1 MSSIGNGNGIERAPG
16 QGLGAHTR
24 AATLIVAALAL
35 TLNACASNGAASAAA
50 ATTTV
55 ASASATPSAA
65 GGEGSNGTVWTLSSS
80 TKAGLGAYL
89 VAESTT
95 GGDPLAVYVFN
106 KDTPGSGKSACD
118 VTCSK
123 TWRPLLLKVSDTVR
137 VSGITGTFA
146 QVTWSDGTVQVTY
159 NGAPLYFS
167 TNDHGADDTNGVGLS
182 DSWSVATP

>member
-1 MSSIGNGNGIERAPG
+1 MEMESNARRDKDRA
-16 QGLGAHTR
+16 R
-24 AATLIVAALAL
+24 
-35 TLNACASNGAASAAA
+35 
-50 ATTTV
+50 
-55 ASASATPSAA
+55 TPSGHPHRRCACSDA
-65 GGEGSNGTVWTLSSS
+65 QRLRFERRCVRGSGDHDGRIGVGHSFGGRRGGKQRHGWTLSSS

-123 TWRPLLLKVSDTVR
+123 IWRPLLLKVSDTVR

-167 TNDHGADDTNGVGLS
+167 TNDHGAGDTNGVGLS